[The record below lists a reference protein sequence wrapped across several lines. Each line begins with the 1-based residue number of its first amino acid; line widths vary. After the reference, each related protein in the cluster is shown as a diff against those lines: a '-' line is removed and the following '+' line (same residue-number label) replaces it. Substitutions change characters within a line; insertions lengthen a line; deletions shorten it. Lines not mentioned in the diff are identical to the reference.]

1 MQNEGD
7 LGYQMSFL
15 IRSGADAARLFPVLR
30 EQFEV
35 DEFETDRLDTL
46 EQLLALWDTEKSSS
60 WLDDLSEVLSDI
72 EEILN
77 ETTVEHEF
85 AHRCQSVIEAL
96 GFAAER
102 LCGSEVERSESHVP
116 SDN

>member
-1 MQNEGD
+1 MLNEGD

-15 IRSGADAARLFPVLR
+15 IRSGADVARLFSVLR

-35 DEFETDRLDTL
+35 DDFETDRLDSL
-46 EQLLALWDTEKSSS
+46 EQLVALWDTEKPSS
-60 WLDDLSEVLSDI
+60 WLDDVSEALSDI
-72 EEILN
+72 EEILE

-102 LCGSEVERSESHVP
+102 LCGSEVESSESHVQ
-116 SDN
+116 SGK

>member
-1 MQNEGD
+1 MLNEGD

-15 IRSGADAARLFPVLR
+15 IRSGADVARLFSVLR

-35 DEFETDRLDTL
+35 DEFETDRLDAL

-72 EEILN
+72 EDILK

-102 LCGSEVERSESHVP
+102 LCGSEVETSESHVP